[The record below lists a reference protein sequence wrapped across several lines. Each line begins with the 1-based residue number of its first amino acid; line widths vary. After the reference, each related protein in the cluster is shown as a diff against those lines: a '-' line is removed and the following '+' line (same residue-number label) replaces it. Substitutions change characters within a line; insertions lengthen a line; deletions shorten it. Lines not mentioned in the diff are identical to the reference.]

1 MWGRSGTISRWNFM
15 QGGNLS
21 IVPRGV
27 KAVPEEGNSDTVL
40 RGSSG
45 TTYFK
50 REIYAL
56 REWFRRNGMQ
66 CI

>member
-1 MWGRSGTISRWNFM
+1 M